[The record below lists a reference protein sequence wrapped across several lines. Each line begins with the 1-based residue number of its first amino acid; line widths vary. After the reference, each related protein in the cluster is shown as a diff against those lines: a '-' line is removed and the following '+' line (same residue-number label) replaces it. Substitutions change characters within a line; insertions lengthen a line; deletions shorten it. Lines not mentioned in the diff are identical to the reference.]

1 MCSMF
6 VLSKTK
12 NMCNTN
18 HTYANERFTKDGK
31 AMHTCNGD
39 VITGLPFG
47 RKAPEGECR
56 RCDELRNG
64 AAPREAWDAQKKQN
78 EARRTEYMRKWFA
91 PGGRH
96 DQIVAAGEIDT
107 AFEW

>member
-1 MCSMF
+1 
-6 VLSKTK
+6 
-12 NMCNTN
+12 MCNT
-18 HTYANERFTKDGK
+18 TYKTERFTKDGK

-64 AAPREAWDAQKKQN
+64 AAARTPAFVQSIKLKAQREEQ
-78 EARRTEYMRKWFA
+78 RR
-91 PGGRH
+91 
-96 DQIVAAGEIDT
+96 DQIKAHFAVGGEGWLKAQRGEVDT